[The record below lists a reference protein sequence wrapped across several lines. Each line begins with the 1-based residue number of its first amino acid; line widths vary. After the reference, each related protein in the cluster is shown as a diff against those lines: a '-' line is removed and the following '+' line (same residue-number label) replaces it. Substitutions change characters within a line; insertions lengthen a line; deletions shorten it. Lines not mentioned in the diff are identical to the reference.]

1 MAILRPSLDHCAHL
15 QPPLN
20 NGEHRVL
27 EHLSRLSDEWT
38 VYVQPRLGQDVPD
51 FVAVHDTLGVCA
63 VEVKDWSYGGYRQAD
78 DGTIEYIT
86 GDGVWHTSKE
96 QPRYQA
102 YRYRSTIYDHFFAL
116 PDDGSGPTQ
125 AVRAIVVFPNH
136 STAHAR
142 RLLAHHQVTLKE
154 DSVDIFGGDDLEQ
167 SITAMVCA
175 RKSQKP
181 PRSASII
188 RLRRHLVESEVVT
201 ELRLRSPLSN
211 GAKNIATNPSDAKQ
225 RRVKG
230 AAGCGKSFG
239 LAARAAHLAGEG
251 KNVLVLS
258 FNITLAHY
266 LRMLVTARCKES
278 GADSTLVTT
287 TNFHSF
293 CARVVDDA
301 GIAGFELTDPEG
313 VLSFEKNVVKAQE
326 AFDLGFERRYDAV
339 LVDEGQDF
347 TLDWWNMLRN
357 HVVAVDGEMLLVA
370 DPTQDVYEKQ
380 AWTDEE
386 QMLGAGFSGP
396 WTQLH
401 GSYRL
406 PSDLLSMANHFAAQY
421 LDGEH
426 MAGATPLD
434 RAEISGQSGAT
445 RRRWQNL
452 DRPTEL
458 GRAIGAEV
466 VRLLAEHP
474 ELSPNDVVFLCEKHR
489 DGIDAVHVIEDAG
502 QQVHHVFSTYKQA
515 QSQRKRRFW
524 PDAPG
529 VKGCT
534 VHSFKG
540 WEARAL
546 VMGIGADHGSRRL
559 AYVGMTRV
567 KTDSA
572 GGQSFLSV
580 VNSDLKIAGFQST
593 FEEWAPPAAAMRV
606 G

>member
-1 MAILRPSLDHCAHL
+1 VATLRPALEHCVNL

-20 NGEHRVL
+20 DGEHHVL
-27 EHLSRLSDEWT
+27 ERLSRLSDEWT

-63 VEVKDWSYGGYRQAD
+63 IEVKDWSYGGYRQAD
-78 DGTIEYIT
+78 DGTIEYVT
-86 GDGVWHTSKE
+86 GDGVWHASTE
-96 QPRYQA
+96 QAKYQA
-102 YRYRSTIYDHFFAL
+102 YRYRSTIYDNFFAM
-116 PDDGSGPTQ
+116 PDDGSKPTN
-125 AVRAIVVFPNH
+125 AVRSVLVFPH
-136 STAHAR
+136 YSTQHAH
-142 RLLAHHQVTLKE
+142 RLLEHHQVTLKE
-154 DSVDIFGGDDLEQ
+154 ASVDVFGGDDLERP
-167 SITAMVCA
+167 IERIVYA
-175 RKSQKP
+175 RNCKP
-181 PRSASII
+181 PRQRSLD

-201 ELRLRSPLSN
+201 ELRLRAPLSN
-211 GAKNIATNPSDAKQ
+211 GAKNIATNPNSATQ

-239 LAARAAHLAGEG
+239 LAARAGHLAAEG

-266 LRMLVTARCKES
+266 LRMLVAERCKES
-278 GADSTLVTT
+278 GADPTLVTT

-293 CARVVDDA
+293 CARVSEDA
-301 GIAGFELTDPEG
+301 GVAGFELTEPPG
-313 VLSFEKNVVKAQE
+313 VPGYDMKIVQAQQAFE
-326 AFDLGFERRYDAV
+326 LGFERRFDAV

-347 TLDWWNMLRN
+347 TLDWWNMLRH
-357 HVVAVDGEMLLVA
+357 HVVTVGGEMLLVA
-370 DPTQDVYEKQ
+370 DPTQDVYDKK

-386 QMLGAGFSGP
+386 QMLGAGFSGS
-396 WTQLH
+396 WTELH

-406 PSDLLSMANHFAAQY
+406 PSDLLPMANHFAAHY
-421 LDGEH
+421 LKGEH
-426 MAGATPLD
+426 MAGAVPLD
-434 RAEISGQSGAT
+434 RTEISGQSGAT
-445 RRRWQNL
+445 RRRWTNL

-458 GRAIGAEV
+458 GRSIGAEV
-466 VRLLAEHP
+466 IRLLEEHP
-474 ELSPNDVVFLCEKHR
+474 ELSPNDIVFLCEEHR

-502 QQVHHVFSTYKQA
+502 HAVHHVFSMNEYQ
-515 QSQRKRRFW
+515 QSRRKRRFW

-540 WEARAL
+540 WETRAM
-546 VMGIGADHGSRRL
+546 VMGIGTRSGSRRL
-559 AYVGMTRV
+559 AYVAMTRV
-567 KTDSA
+567 KTDSS

>member
-1 MAILRPSLDHCAHL
+1 MLV
-15 QPPLN
+15 Q
-20 NGEHRVL
+20 
-27 EHLSRLSDEWT
+27 LSRLSDEWT

-63 VEVKDWSYGGYRQAD
+63 IEVKDWSYSGYRQAD
-78 DGTIEYIT
+78 DGRIEYIT
-86 GDGVWHTSKE
+86 GDGVWHASTQ

-116 PDDGSGPTQ
+116 PDDGSTPTN
-125 AVRAIVVFPNH
+125 AVRAIVIFPNH
-136 STAHAR
+136 STEHAR

-154 DSVDIFGGDDLEQ
+154 ESVDIFGGDDLEQ
-167 SITAMVCA
+167 SIEAIVSA
-175 RKSQKP
+175 RKCKP
-181 PRSASII
+181 PRSASLV

-239 LAARAAHLAGEG
+239 LAARAAHLAAEG

-301 GIAGFELTDPEG
+301 GVDGFELDDPTNVPG
-313 VLSFEKNVVKAQE
+313 FEKNVVKAQQ
-326 AFDLGFERRYDAV
+326 AFGLGFERPYNAV

-347 TLDWWNMLRN
+347 TLEWWNMLRN
-357 HVVAVDGEMLLVA
+357 HVVADDGEMLLVA
-370 DPTQDVYEKQ
+370 DPTQDVYEKK
-380 AWTDEE
+380 AWTDDE
-386 QMLGAGFSGP
+386 QMLGAGFAGR
-396 WTQLH
+396 WTELH

-406 PSDLLSMANHFAAQY
+406 PSDLVSMANHFAAQY
-421 LDGEH
+421 LDGEN
-426 MAGATPLD
+426 MAGSVPVD
-434 RAEISGQSGAT
+434 RAEISGESGAT
-445 RRRWQNL
+445 RRTWQNL

-466 VRLLAEHP
+466 VRLLAAHP

-489 DGIDAVHVIEDAG
+489 DGVDAVHVIEDAG
-502 QQVHHVFSTYKQA
+502 HLVHHVFSTNEYA
-515 QSQRKRRFW
+515 QSRRKRRFW

-540 WEARAL
+540 WESRAL
-546 VMGIGADHGSRRL
+546 VMGIGTDGGSRRL

-567 KTDSA
+567 KTDSE

-580 VNSDLKIAGFQST
+580 VNSDLKIAGFQSS